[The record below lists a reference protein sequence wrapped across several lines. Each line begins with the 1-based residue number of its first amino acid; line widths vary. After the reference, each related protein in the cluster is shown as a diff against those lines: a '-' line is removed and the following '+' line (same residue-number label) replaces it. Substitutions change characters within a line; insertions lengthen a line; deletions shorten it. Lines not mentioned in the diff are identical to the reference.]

1 MYASSITER
10 LSKIPPDS
18 LSLGKIDIGPVMDAK
33 TLAKQNA
40 THATIN
46 ITKTVNNE
54 EVTVDDCS
62 RDDGYC
68 GSEGPGESGR
78 TRVLLR
84 QHNDEGDG
92 RSEERRETA

>member
-1 MYASSITER
+1 M
-10 LSKIPPDS
+10 
-18 LSLGKIDIGPVMDAK
+18 V
-33 TLAKQNA
+33 
-40 THATIN
+40 HAQG
-46 ITKTVNNE
+46 TKHIRQKGHNE

-84 QHNDEGDG
+84 QHDDEGDG
-92 RSEERRETA
+92 RSEERRETAREGSRERKEKKR

>member
-1 MYASSITER
+1 MLAYLSR
-10 LSKIPPDS
+10 LLYFCGLIRT
-18 LSLGKIDIGPVMDAK
+18 DISDRK
-33 TLAKQNA
+33 NR
-40 THATIN
+40 H
-46 ITKTVNNE
+46 NE

-84 QHNDEGDG
+84 KHHDEGDG
-92 RSEERRETA
+92 RSEERRERD